1 MRILKYTLVDF
12 LKVKKKMWIFLLLV
26 PACALFMGAE
36 SGAMSTMAVAYCLFA
51 GIIFAGMP
59 YYYEKP
65 EEMGFFYLLPGR
77 TEEQVFGHFLF
88 GSLSLLAGL
97 GLGIF
102 SSSISSLFHTE
113 HETGDN
119 LLKSISANEPGMSE
133 IMLLLF
139 GAGLICVAVQDF
151 FCTLF
156 RFESVQVMNI
166 MRILPGFIFF
176 FGLSMLLSYGEK
188 TPAEIL
194 QFLFSHSIEVF
205 LSCLAVYLFTA
216 FLSSMIAKARE

>member
-12 LKVKKKMWIFLLLV
+12 LKVKKKLWFFLLFV

-36 SGAMSTMAVAYCLFA
+36 SGAMSTIAIAYCLFA
-51 GIIFAGMP
+51 GIIIAGMP

-65 EEMGFFYLLPGR
+65 EEMGFFHLLPGR

-88 GSLSLLAGL
+88 GSFSLLAGL

-102 SSSISSLFHTE
+102 CSCVSSLFHTE
-113 HETGDN
+113 HSTGKD
-119 LLKSISANEPGMSE
+119 LLKSISPGMTE
-133 IMLLLF
+133 IILLLF

-156 RFESVQVMNI
+156 RFESVQVMNL

-176 FGLSMLLSYGEK
+176 FGLSMLLSYGTK
-188 TPAEIL
+188 TPADL
-194 QFLFSHSIEVF
+194 LLFLFSHSMETF
-205 LSCLAVYLFTA
+205 LSCLAAYLLTA